1 MRPNKSPAI
10 AYMGVCIFDSRTRRS
25 METRLRPKR
34 KVRRQRTWTLFG
46 LLLRVAWLRP
56 EAACRSPRSRPCTS
70 PSPPWS
76 GASSSWAR
84 RVSCP
89 VARSRSWWRFIR
101 TRTTGVRTR
110 VLRGSGGARATHE
123 PRHTRHATDNRRLSA
138 GHTGKMAADVRGN
151 FAPACECAW
160 WIRERADLLFCL
172 GLLRG
177 FVCVLLQGR
186 LTDGCLRE
194 FEVFVAFVSL
204 SVDKDRMYC

>member
-1 MRPNKSPAI
+1 M
-10 AYMGVCIFDSRTRRS
+10 
-25 METRLRPKR
+25 
-34 KVRRQRTWTLFG
+34 
-46 LLLRVAWLRP
+46 
-56 EAACRSPRSRPCTS
+56 
-70 PSPPWS
+70 
-76 GASSSWAR
+76 
-84 RVSCP
+84 
-89 VARSRSWWRFIR
+89 
-101 TRTTGVRTR
+101 RTR

-160 WIRERADLLFCL
+160 WIRERADLLFRL
-172 GLLRG
+172 GLLRD

-186 LTDGCLRE
+186 LTGCLRE